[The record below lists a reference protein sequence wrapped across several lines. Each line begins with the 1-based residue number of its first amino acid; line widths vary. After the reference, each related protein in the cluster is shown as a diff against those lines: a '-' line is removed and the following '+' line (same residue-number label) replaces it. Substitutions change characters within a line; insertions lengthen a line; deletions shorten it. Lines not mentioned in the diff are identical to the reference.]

1 MPRYPRSSS
10 DDAEDETCSASQ
22 LASLRSQQARIAALK
37 RWGHADGDTS
47 AAREKFMSRFE
58 TEADP
63 DGTLPPEERAIR
75 AARLKSA
82 YFRELAIQSTKGRRA
97 KSRNLSFSSWPET
110 SRSIPSL
117 PNGEEGDETRK

>member
-1 MPRYPRSSS
+1 VPHFPRSSS
-10 DDAEDETCSASQ
+10 DDAEDETWSAPQ

-37 RWGHADGDTS
+37 RWGHADSDTS

-63 DGTLPPEERAIR
+63 DGTLPPEKRAIR

-82 YFRELAIQSTKGRRA
+82 YFRELAIQSTKARRA
-97 KSRNLSFSSWPET
+97 KSKKLRSRTWPEP
-110 SRSIPSL
+110 SLSIPSL
-117 PNGEEGDETRK
+117 LDEEDEDET